1 MARRLRL
8 RIVPDANR
16 DLISEL
22 PLELKVGIL
31 ECLSIRDAARTTVLS
46 TQWNDVWLRLGRLS
60 FNIDLLLWHI
70 QRCSDQIIVPHKIIT
85 YILLHRVEPVKK
97 FRVYLSSSTDPT
109 LKQQSYLDEWCLYLS
124 TNGIEELDISYNTYI
139 YRPYKLPFCIV
150 SCPTI
155 KQLRL
160 RAQRRLRLKMVAEAS
175 RDLISELPFEL
186 KLGILECLP
195 TRDAARTAVL
205 STHWNDVW
213 SQLGRLSFDID
224 FFWYIQRY
232 SGKSIV
238 PHKIITDILLHRVEP
253 VKKFRVYLSSS
264 TDPTLKQQSYLDEW
278 CLSLSTNGIEELDID
293 YNPHNN
299 RPYKLSFCIVSC
311 PTIKHL
317 RLHAQ
322 RLRLKMAAEAS
333 RDLISELPLELK
345 VGILEC
351 LPIRDPPELL
361 CSQHTGMMFGCGLAG
376 SLSILKFRE
385 HLNSSRDP
393 KLKQQSYLD
402 EWCLY
407 LSTNGIEELDISYNP
422 YNYRPYKL
430 PFCIVSCPTIKHLRF
445 RGFDFPI
452 NGSNQTLSLAF
463 DLEWRMCRHRLS
475 KTTVADASRDLI
487 SSLPIEIKHRTLECL
502 SIEDAV
508 RTALLSTHWND
519 I

>member
-31 ECLSIRDAARTTVLS
+31 ECLPIRDAARTAVLS

-70 QRCSDQIIVPHKIIT
+70 ERCSDKSIVPHKIIT

-97 FRVYLSSSTDPT
+97 FRVYLCSSTDPT

-155 KQLRL
+155 KQRL
-160 RAQRRLRLKMVAEAS
+160 R
-175 RDLISELPFEL
+175 
-186 KLGILECLP
+186 
-195 TRDAARTAVL
+195 
-205 STHWNDVW
+205 
-213 SQLGRLSFDID
+213 
-224 FFWYIQRY
+224 
-232 SGKSIV
+232 
-238 PHKIITDILLHRVEP
+238 
-253 VKKFRVYLSSS
+253 
-264 TDPTLKQQSYLDEW
+264 
-278 CLSLSTNGIEELDID
+278 
-293 YNPHNN
+293 
-299 RPYKLSFCIVSC
+299 
-311 PTIKHL
+311 
-317 RLHAQ
+317 AQ

-345 VGILEC
+345 VEFWSVC
-351 LPIRDPPELL
+351 PSETPPELL

-430 PFCIVSCPTIKHLRF
+430 PFCIVLCPTIKHLRF
-445 RGFDFPI
+445 RDFDFPI

>member
-1 MARRLRL
+1 MFISRNHKLPSCIFSCRTIKQLIL
-8 RIVPDANR
+8 G
-16 DLISEL
+16 DLIFD
-22 PLELKVGIL
+22 
-31 ECLSIRDAARTTVLS
+31 LSIARCIFPSVTSLTFKNAEFS
-46 TQWNDVWLRLGRLS
+46 DEGDDDKGRTLVDIIN
-60 FNIDLLLWHI
+60 NILI
-70 QRCSDQIIVPHKIIT
+70 FRAG
-85 YILLHRVEPVKK
+85 PVKK
-97 FRVYLSSSTDPT
+97 FT
-109 LKQQSYLDEWCLYLS
+109 LYVEHYYRQSDLDRWCLFLS
-124 TNGIEELDISYNTYI
+124 RNGVEELIIKFCNCGEDE
-139 YRPYKLPFCIV
+139 YKLPFCIL
-150 SCPTI
+150 SCRTI
-155 KQLRL
+155 KQMSVDGPFIDFPVDDVGGHIFKDLGITIYSKDINHMWYEDLTCTNWINLALIPNVAIRQPGVKLRAAEDYSNRTQLVLGFRL
-160 RAQRRLRLKMVAEAS
+160 RWV
-175 RDLISELPFEL
+175 
-186 KLGILECLP
+186 G
-195 TRDAARTAVL
+195 
-205 STHWNDVW
+205 
-213 SQLGRLSFDID
+213 
-224 FFWYIQRY
+224 
-232 SGKSIV
+232 
-238 PHKIITDILLHRVEP
+238 VE
-253 VKKFRVYLSSS
+253 
-264 TDPTLKQQSYLDEW
+264 
-278 CLSLSTNGIEELDID
+278 
-293 YNPHNN
+293 
-299 RPYKLSFCIVSC
+299 
-311 PTIKHL
+311 
-317 RLHAQ
+317 AQ
-322 RLRLKMAAEAS
+322 RLRLNMAAEAS